1 MQNPKPAPFNVVP
14 DDPTGTTW
22 ALPEG
27 TLARLGKGYYQKRES
42 EIGISPDSTYFVIG
56 TRMGLWWY
64 DAVSYTHL
72 TLPTICSV

>member
-27 TLARLGKGYYQKRES
+27 LRINKRFTIVALLRKLIILA
-42 EIGISPDSTYFVIG
+42 IF
-56 TRMGLWWY
+56 
-64 DAVSYTHL
+64 
-72 TLPTICSV
+72 PTNL